1 MKKKKRR
8 KTKRL
13 QIVGLL
19 LILGIIFTFPKW
31 ITWIYPLPHQ
41 EIVFEMASEY
51 DVDPY
56 LVFAIIRAESNF
68 KTTARSPV
76 GARGLMQIM
85 PETAQ
90 WIAGEMG
97 IKNFTTEQLHDPE
110 INIRMGCWYLNN
122 LEREFKG
129 NLPLELAAYNAG
141 RGNVKQ
147 WLQDGTWDGSMLEL
161 KQIPFVETQQYV
173 KNVLDNYSVYQKIYV
188 HRLYQ

>member
-1 MKKKKRR
+1 LKKKKRR

-51 DVDPY
+51 DIDPY

-97 IKNFTTEQLHDPE
+97 IKRFTTEQLHDPE

-147 WLQDGTWDGSMLEL
+147 WLQDGTWDGSMLGL

-173 KNVLDNYSVYQKIYV
+173 RNVLDNYSVYQKIYV